1 MHFVGRLAE
10 EVRMEGEQLVVVNGV
25 GRLLGGEGSR
35 RGERLLGEGW
45 GMEWMGS
52 KEKGWLV

>member
-35 RGERLLGEGW
+35 RGAIIRGGVGN
-45 GMEWMGS
+45 GMDG
-52 KEKGWLV
+52 K